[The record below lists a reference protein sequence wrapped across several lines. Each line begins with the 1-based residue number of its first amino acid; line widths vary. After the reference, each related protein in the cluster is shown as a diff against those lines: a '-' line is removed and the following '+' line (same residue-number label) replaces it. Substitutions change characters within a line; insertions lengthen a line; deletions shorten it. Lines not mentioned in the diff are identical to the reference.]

1 MSIFFFASIL
11 NTFAIITVNEI
22 ITLYIKLKI
31 CEPISL
37 KMVNF
42 NFISN
47 QRFVKTKFVVGR
59 ARFVVGKANTISDS
73 WNKVHNFQFAA

>member
-1 MSIFFFASIL
+1 MLNLSTIMLGNFFFASIL

-22 ITLYIKLKI
+22 ITLYITLYIKLKI

-42 NFISN
+42 NFGPN
-47 QRFVKTKFVVGR
+47 LWL
-59 ARFVVGKANTISDS
+59 AELDS
-73 WNKVHNFQFAA
+73 WNKVHKFQFAA